1 MKKLILFII
10 CISTLASCIEEVD
23 LGIAADDEVLKILI
37 VEATLTNELK
47 NHTVALSRMDTLV
60 DLGIDSVYNPYTPI
74 RDINRDLVRYETNA
88 TVSIENSNAPPILL
102 MRQVRVFMNLI
113 LNLLLKWAMHIN

>member
-1 MKKLILFII
+1 MRKITLIILPLLLFIN
-10 CISTLASCIEEVD
+10 CIEEFD
-23 LGIAADDEVLKILI
+23 LGIEADDEVLKILI

-74 RDINRDLVRYETNA
+74 R
-88 TVSIENSNAPPILL
+88 
-102 MRQVRVFMNLI
+102 
-113 LNLLLKWAMHIN
+113 